1 MQGPIISDDIFLE
14 VEEAR
19 FERYQAGDALR
30 LPISASGVR
39 PSPHEEEDT
48 IKGGVVAAIDD
59 VMVMHKSIY
68 DACNEILAEVHN
80 LRHFSGDLIVRI
92 SNNSRFAER
101 LLAQSVPLTPGCI
114 RDLVLDRLRRTEN
127 MKRSVIHGTRSV
139 DELVDSKGSVMEF
152 ERNFNSALHDA
163 IDEMTDGILYR
174 MLATEVD
181 FFTNLYL

>member
-1 MQGPIISDDIFLE
+1 

-19 FERYQAGDALR
+19 FKRYQAGDTLR
-30 LPISASGVR
+30 LPISSDAR
-39 PSPHEEEDT
+39 PDEDDLG
-48 IKGGVVAAIDD
+48 KGGAVAAIDD

-68 DACNEILAEVHN
+68 DACNEILAEVHS

-92 SNNSRFAER
+92 SNSRFAEQ

-114 RDLVLDRLRRTEN
+114 RDLVLDRMRKAEDT
-127 MKRSVIHGTRSV
+127 KRSVILGTRSV
-139 DELVDSKGSVMEF
+139 DELVDSKSSVKEF

-181 FFTNLYL
+181 FFTSLYL